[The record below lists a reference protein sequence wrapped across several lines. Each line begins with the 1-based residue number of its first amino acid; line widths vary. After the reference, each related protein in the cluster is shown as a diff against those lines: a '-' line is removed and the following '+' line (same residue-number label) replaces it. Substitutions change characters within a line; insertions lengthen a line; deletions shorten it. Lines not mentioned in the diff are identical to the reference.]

1 MLILLPPSEGKTSPT
16 AGPRF
21 SLESISFPELTG
33 ARSRVIQ
40 TLQELGND
48 AEAVKTLGL
57 GKKSAEEA
65 SLNLSL
71 FDSHCSQA
79 INLYTGVLYDH
90 LNTATLDKESR
101 GRLSRQ
107 ALISSALFGL
117 IRPDDLIPNHRL
129 AIGVRL
135 PEIGAVG
142 PWWRRQIEQAS
153 STELDLQDRAVFD
166 ARSGGYKAAFSVCG
180 ANVVEL
186 SVVEER
192 AAGRKVITHMAKKWR
207 GLAARHLVQDN
218 SLTDSSTA
226 GEILGSLKHMALASR
241 GLGVV
246 GLEVSEPK
254 PTKGGG
260 SVVEATLVTTST
272 EKT

>member
-21 SLESISFPELTG
+21 SLESISFPELTD
-33 ARSRVIQ
+33 ARSRVVHA
-40 TLQELGND
+40 LQALGDN
-48 AEAVKTLGL
+48 AEAAATLGL

-71 FDSHCSQA
+71 FDSPCA
-79 INLYTGVLYDH
+79 RVIDLYTGVLYDH
-90 LNTATLDKESR
+90 LDTATLDEESR
-101 GRLSRQ
+101 GRLGRQ

-129 AIGVRL
+129 SIGVRL
-135 PEIGAVG
+135 PEIGALG
-142 PWWRRQIEQAS
+142 PWWRRQIERAS
-153 STELDLQDRAVFD
+153 SDELDLWGRAVFD
-166 ARSGGYKAAFSVCG
+166 ARSGGYKAAFSVG
-180 ANVVEL
+180 SADVVEL

-192 AAGRKVITHMAKKWR
+192 VAGRKVITHMAKKWR
-207 GLAARHLVQDN
+207 GLAARHLVQDS
-218 SLTDSSTA
+218 SLTESSTA
-226 GEILGSLKHMALASR
+226 GEILGSLGHMALASQ

-246 GLEVSEPK
+246 GLEVSEPR

-260 SVVEATLVTTST
+260 SVVGATLVTTST